1 VSYVVSGVKNMY
13 CSKCGSPVSSN
24 TTYCKQCGI
33 RLSWVNEVKPETLV
47 AMITLVFVFGLGA
60 IILLMMA
67 LKMVFP
73 EPQNIGLVIFFT
85 LISFLIMLG
94 VESVFV
100 WMLLR
105 RKKNDKEAAKELPE
119 AKARVLPEPVSSVT
133 EHTTR
138 SLETVD
144 RDRQTG

>member
-1 VSYVVSGVKNMY
+1 
-13 CSKCGSPVSSN
+13 
-24 TTYCKQCGI
+24 
-33 RLSWVNEVKPETLV
+33 VKPETLV

>member
-1 VSYVVSGVKNMY
+1 MY
-13 CSKCGSPVSSN
+13 CSKCGSEVSSN
-24 TTYCKQCGI
+24 TTYCNRCGAM
-33 RLSWVNEVKPETLV
+33 LSWVNAVKPETLI
-47 AMITLVFVFGLGA
+47 AMMAAVFVFGLGA
-60 IILLMMA
+60 IILLLMA

-73 EPQNIGLVIFFT
+73 EPGNIGLIIFFT
-85 LISFLIMLG
+85 LLSFLMMLG

-105 RKKNDKEAAKELPE
+105 RKKNDKAAAKELNE
-119 AKARVLPEPVSSVT
+119 AKARLLPEPLLSVT

-144 RDRQTG
+144 RERQTG

>member
-1 VSYVVSGVKNMY
+1 MY
-13 CSKCGSPVSSN
+13 CSKCGSEVLSN
-24 TTYCKQCGI
+24 TTYCNRCGT

-47 AMITLVFVFGLGA
+47 AMMAAVFVLGLGA
-60 IILLMMA
+60 IILLLMA

-73 EPQNIGLVIFFT
+73 EPGNIGLIIFFT
-85 LISFLIMLG
+85 LISFLMMLG

-105 RKKNDKEAAKELPE
+105 RKKNDKEAAKELNKVKPL
-119 AKARVLPEPVSSVT
+119 VLPEPVSSVT

-138 SLETVD
+138 SLETVAN
-144 RDRQTG
+144 DRQTG